1 MKRLVFALAFSTC
14 AAAAASAQGISVG
27 PRGVEVDPGG
37 YDRRGYEERRWDRER
52 RWRDERRYGAY
63 EAGGGPGGGC
73 RIITIHKEDSYG
85 NERIKRI
92 RRCD

>member
-1 MKRLVFALAFSTC
+1 MRRFVLALAFSAC
-14 AAAAASAQGISVG
+14 AAASAQGLSIG
-27 PRGVEVDPGG
+27 PRGVEVDPG

-52 RWRDERRYGAY
+52 RWHEGRRYERGY
-63 EAGGGPGGGC
+63 GGGC
-73 RIITIHKEDSYG
+73 RTITIHRDDPYG